1 MNWALKQQK
10 YGIIQQQFIVREP
23 APYK

>member
-1 MNWALKQQK
+1 MNWALKQRK
-10 YGIIQQQFIVREP
+10 YGTILEPLIVREP